1 MKTIGNII
9 VAGCL
14 ALMAGN
20 AVAQGSDAVAE
31 KPFAWTLQDCINW
44 AKQQNITVQ
53 RNKVSARV
61 SQLELQDAKQS
72 RLPTVDFSTSQ
83 YVSNRPFQESYSG
96 VIGSEVVSFS
106 NKNSYSGNYGVN
118 ASMNLYNGGQ
128 TKNNI
133 RLAKI
138 NTQIADLNI
147 LST

>member
-1 MKTIGNII
+1 MKSIGSII
-9 VAGCL
+9 L
-14 ALMAGN
+14 AACMALTAPGATAQTSPA
-20 AVAQGSDAVAE
+20 AVE
-31 KPFAWTLQDCINW
+31 KPYTWTLQDCINW

-53 RNKVSARV
+53 RNKVRV
-61 SQLELQDAKQS
+61 LNSQIDLKDAKAN

-106 NKNSYSGNYGVN
+106 NKNSYSGNYGLN

-133 RLAKI
+133 RLAEI
-138 NTQIADLNI
+138 NSQIA
-147 LST
+147 